1 MNKLEPLEDFRKRKK
16 VKLVSAF
23 ESQDSM
29 TLSKEP
35 VPDYRIEFNRLSE
48 EGYFD
53 MLVEDGKLDPTT
65 FNDGTKKFKKTWDEE
80 VYKEGV
86 VVDEDP
92 RDSMKKE
99 GYSSIHRKRLRDE
112 RRDAS
117 LSRLVP
123 DRHCLSC
130 GALKLGRGA
139 WFVVNRSTKVDLER
153 RKAHLESLKCDTNS
167 LKNGLSTRQLYQIHL
182 KITKINVALT
192 TGIVCK
198 SCKTSIYDNRW

>member
-16 VKLVSAF
+16 VKI
-23 ESQDSM
+23 
-29 TLSKEP
+29 EP
-35 VPDYRIEFNRLSE
+35 IVDCKIEFDRLSE

-53 MLVEDGKLDPTT
+53 TLIEDGKLDPTI

-80 VYKEGV
+80 EFKKGK
-86 VVDEDP
+86 VVDEDLI
-92 RDSMKKE
+92 SVMKRCK
-99 GYSSIHRKRLRDE
+99 SSSAHRKRLRDE

-167 LKNGLSTRQLYQIHL
+167 LKNDLSPRQLYQIHL
-182 KITKINVALT
+182 KITKINVA
-192 TGIVCK
+192 
-198 SCKTSIYDNRW
+198 